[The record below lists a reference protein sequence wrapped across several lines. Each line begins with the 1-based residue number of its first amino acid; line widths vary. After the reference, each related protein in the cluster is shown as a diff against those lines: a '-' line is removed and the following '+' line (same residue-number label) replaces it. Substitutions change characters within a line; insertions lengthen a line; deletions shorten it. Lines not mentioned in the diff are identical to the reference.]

1 VIKERAVERVWPVL
15 ALRGGLAIVFGILA
29 IGWP

>member
-1 VIKERAVERVWPVL
+1 VIKERVWPVL